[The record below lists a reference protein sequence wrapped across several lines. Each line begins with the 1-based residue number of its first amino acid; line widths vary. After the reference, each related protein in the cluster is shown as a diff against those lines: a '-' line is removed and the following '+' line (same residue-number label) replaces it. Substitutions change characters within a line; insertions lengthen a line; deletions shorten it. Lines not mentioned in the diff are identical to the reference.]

1 MAKQQKN
8 ESIQKT
14 DISFDFFSQEVNDT
28 EAGVNIISA
37 DSMIDPD
44 ANQSGSY
51 NLDYDLIVPFPEG
64 RIAEI
69 YGAESTC
76 KTTLAL
82 EVAGQALQKGKTVL
96 YINMEKNLNVS
107 LMRTIR
113 TIRPYLDQALEQ
125 VNKDKDN
132 QCPLWIAMASNGEQ
146 AFEIMR
152 KFSSMMPHGIAILDS
167 IDAAQ
172 PEAVLSGE
180 IGENKVGNLAKLMSD
195 AMRKLIGVAETNKVS
210 LIFINQIRDKITMYG
225 NPNTTPGGAA
235 LKFYASQRI
244 EVKKPR
250 KDDIIVLPDGEK
262 IGVVIRYTIIK
273 NKFAPDGNEGA
284 FPVLHKNG
292 IFREQE
298 LIMQCCNF
306 GILKLG
312 GKGGKQVYLPKLD
325 RNKNDFVTKNGEI
338 EGSWMS
344 QFEASRRLLI
354 DPALAAKFSDS
365 LRDILQE
372 NRQDPVDTLL
382 DEVQDPE

>member
-1 MAKQQKN
+1 
-8 ESIQKT
+8 
-14 DISFDFFSQEVNDT
+14 
-28 EAGVNIISA
+28 
-37 DSMIDPD
+37 
-44 ANQSGSY
+44 
-51 NLDYDLIVPFPEG
+51 
-64 RIAEI
+64 
-69 YGAESTC
+69 
-76 KTTLAL
+76 
-82 EVAGQALQKGKTVL
+82 
-96 YINMEKNLNVS
+96 
-107 LMRTIR
+107 
-113 TIRPYLDQALEQ
+113 
-125 VNKDKDN
+125 
-132 QCPLWIAMASNGEQ
+132 
-146 AFEIMR
+146 
-152 KFSSMMPHGIAILDS
+152 
-167 IDAAQ
+167 
-172 PEAVLSGE
+172 
-180 IGENKVGNLAKLMSD
+180 
-195 AMRKLIGVAETNKVS
+195 MRKLIGVAETNKVS